1 MAVRALRGAITVDQD
16 SVDDIKD
23 RTVELV
29 SALLERNGLDEDH
42 LISILF
48 STTSDL
54 TAAAPAVGLRDVG
67 FGDVPLLC
75 VAEMPT
81 DAGLDRCIRVL
92 VHVDCDR
99 PRSQLRHVFLR
110 GATVL
115 RPDLAE
121 DDDHLGWRRIDRRS
135 MYGER

>member
-1 MAVRALRGAITVDQD
+1 MAVRALRGAITVDRD
-16 SVDDIKD
+16 SVDDIKR
-23 RTVELV
+23 RTIELV
-29 SALLERNGLDEDH
+29 SALLDRNGLDEDH

-48 STTSDL
+48 SATADL
-54 TAAAPAVGLRDVG
+54 TAVAPAVGLREFG

-81 DAGLDRCIRVL
+81 ETGLDRCIRVL
-92 VHVDCDR
+92 VHVECDQ
-99 PRSQLRHVFLR
+99 PRSRLRHAFLR

-121 DDDHLGWRRIDRRS
+121 DGDHMGWWNDRK
-135 MYGER
+135 

>member
-1 MAVRALRGAITVDQD
+1 MAVRALRGAITVDRD

-29 SALLERNGLDEDH
+29 LALLERNGLDEDH
-42 LISILF
+42 LISVLF
-48 STTSDL
+48 SATPDL
-54 TAAAPAVGLRDVG
+54 SAAPPAVGLREVG

-81 DAGLDRCIRVL
+81 DEGLDRCIRIL
-92 VHVDCDR
+92 LHVECDH
-99 PRSQLRHVFLR
+99 PRSRLRHVFLR

-121 DDDHLGWRRIDRRS
+121 DGDHLGWQR
-135 MYGER
+135 G

>member
-1 MAVRALRGAITVDQD
+1 MAVRALRGAITVDRD

-29 SALLERNGLDEDH
+29 SALLARNGLDEDQ

-48 STTSDL
+48 SATPDL
-54 TAAAPAVGLRDVG
+54 TAVAPAVGLRDVG

-81 DAGLDRCIRVL
+81 DDGLDRCIRVL
-92 VHVDCDR
+92 AHVDCDR
-99 PRSQLRHVFLR
+99 PRPQLRHVFLR

-121 DDDHLGWRRIDRRS
+121 DDDHLGWRRIDR
-135 MYGER
+135 

>member
-1 MAVRALRGAITVDQD
+1 MAVRALRGATTVDRD
-16 SVDDIKD
+16 SVTDIKD

-29 SALLERNGLDEDH
+29 LALLERNGLDEDH

-48 STTSDL
+48 STTPDL
-54 TAAAPAVGLRDVG
+54 TAVPPAVGLREVG
-67 FGDVPLLC
+67 FGEVPLLC

-81 DAGLDRCIRVL
+81 DGGLDRCIRIL
-92 VHVDCDR
+92 VHVECDH
-99 PRSQLRHVFLR
+99 PRSRLRHVFLR

-121 DDDHLGWRRIDRRS
+121 DGDHLGWQRS
-135 MYGER
+135 R